1 MSLPLLTK
9 SNFTHFLKCPIL
21 LWLDKV
27 RPDLKSPVD
36 PATQRV
42 FDQGNEVD
50 ALAQGL
56 YPQGIAVE
64 GYNQTGFK
72 NTQQAI
78 ASGAKILF
86 QPTAIADGLTAR
98 ADILIKD
105 KYDAW
110 DIYEVKMATEVKD
123 EYYDDVAFQKLCF
136 TKAGIPI
143 GKTYL
148 VHINNTYVRKGQI
161 DVKKLFT
168 TDDITDDVN
177 DQIPEVIK
185 LIPEAQDVLAWSK
198 EIDSKQLLKCPD
210 LAKCG
215 CVQHWFSTLSAS
227 ALENILTGLPPEEIG
242 KMIEKDV
249 IDSKKLSKK
258 FIAQIPWRTP
268 GERWPKHIDQV
279 AIREEFQQL
288 RYPLYYFDYET
299 IFPVIPPFDGCHPYQ
314 QVPFQFSVHEVD
326 SIGATPKQFDFLK
339 DTYEDPRL
347 GIIEALRESIGPVG
361 SVISWNASF
370 EMNVNKDLAEAF
382 PEHAEFLLDINNR
395 MYDLMQPFK
404 KKKYVDPSFRGSAS
418 LKAVLP
424 TLFPDLSYDNLNI
437 HDGGQAS
444 ASWEVVTDPKLP
456 EEARHQLRRDM
467 IEYCRLDVYGMVKI
481 LEHLHQ
487 IAR

>member
-56 YPQGIAVE
+56 YPQGIAME
-64 GYNQTGFK
+64 GFNQTGFK

-105 KYDAW
+105 EYDAW
-110 DIYEVKMATEVKD
+110 DIYEVKMATDVKD
-123 EYYDDVAFQKLCF
+123 EYYADVAFQKLCF

-161 DVKKLFT
+161 DVKKFFT
-168 TDDITDDVN
+168 AEDITDDVN
-177 DQIPEVIK
+177 DQMPEVIK
-185 LIPEAQDVLAWSK
+185 RIPDAQDVLAWGK
-198 EIDSKQLLKCPD
+198 EIGSAQLLKCPD
-210 LAKCG
+210 IAKCG
-215 CVQHWFSTLSAS
+215 CVRHWFSTLDTS

-258 FIAQIPWRTP
+258 FIVQIPWRTP
-268 GERWPKHIDQV
+268 GERWPKHVNQEI
-279 AIREEFQQL
+279 IRHDFQQL
-288 RYPLYYFDYET
+288 RYPIYFFDYET
-299 IFPVIPPFDGCHPYQ
+299 IFPAIPSFDDNRPYQ
-314 QVPFQFSVHEVD
+314 QIPFQFSVCKVD
-326 SIGATPKQFDFLK
+326 AIGATPKQFDFLK
-339 DTYEDPRL
+339 ETYEDPRL
-347 GIIEALRESIGPVG
+347 SLIEALHKAIGPEGTV
-361 SVISWNASF
+361 VSWNASF
-370 EMNVNKDLAEAF
+370 EMSVNTALAKLY
-382 PEHAEFLLDINNR
+382 PTHADFLLGINAR
-395 MYDLMQPFK
+395 MYDLMQIFK
-404 KKKYVDPSFRGSAS
+404 KKQYVDPGFSGGYS
-418 LKAVLP
+418 LKVVLP
-424 TLFPDLSYDNLNI
+424 TLCPDLSYANLNI
-437 HDGGQAS
+437 HEGGEAS
-444 ASWEVVTDPKLP
+444 ASWQVLTDPNLP
-456 EEARHQLRRDM
+456 EEKRHQLRKDM
-467 IEYCRLDVYGMVKI
+467 IDYCRLDVYGMVKI
-481 LEHLHQ
+481 LEYLHQ